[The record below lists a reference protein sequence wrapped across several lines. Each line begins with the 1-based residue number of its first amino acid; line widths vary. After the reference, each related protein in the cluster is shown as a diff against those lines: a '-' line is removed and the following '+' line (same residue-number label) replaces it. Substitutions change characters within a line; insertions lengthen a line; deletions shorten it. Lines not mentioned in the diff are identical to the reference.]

1 MNGRRGFVMTIDGR
15 EVFMVRKEHPWGVSY
30 SPLPKPS
37 LTSRLRSMLEW
48 WWVRVGLV
56 WKGIK

>member
-1 MNGRRGFVMTIDGR
+1 MTIDGR
-15 EVFMVRKEHPWGVSY
+15 EVFMVRKEQPWGVSY

-37 LTSRLRSMLEW
+37 LASRLRSTLEW